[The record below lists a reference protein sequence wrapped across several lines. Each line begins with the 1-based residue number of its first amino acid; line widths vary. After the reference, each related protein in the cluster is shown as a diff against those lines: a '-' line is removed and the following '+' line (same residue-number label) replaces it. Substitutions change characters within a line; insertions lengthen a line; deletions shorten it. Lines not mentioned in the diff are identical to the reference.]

1 MSRTSTPQRI
11 NISAHKKSLAKTLA
25 LAIATVG
32 MAAIPV
38 QAAQAGL
45 YEAAESCKMVETSS
59 ESSPSPYIG
68 PIRTG
73 GGGTGGGGHAR

>member
-25 LAIATVG
+25 IAIATVG

-38 QAAQAGL
+38 QPAQAGL
-45 YEAAESCKMVETSS
+45 NEAAKSCKVVGTSS

-68 PIRTG
+68 PIRS